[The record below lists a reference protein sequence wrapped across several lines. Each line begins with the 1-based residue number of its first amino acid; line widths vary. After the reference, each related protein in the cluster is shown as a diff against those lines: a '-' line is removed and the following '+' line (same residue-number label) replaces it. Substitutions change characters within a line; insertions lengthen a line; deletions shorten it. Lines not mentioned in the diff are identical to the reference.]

1 MKTQTFT
8 YSLVFCFILF
18 GCTSK
23 EQPNPTNQIPVFDVA
38 MQGVNPAWFEQAMEG
53 IDFGIHRE
61 KKYGELVADSAELFR
76 QSFEQMDIN
85 NVRYGLLSHG
95 TYKEAFMEERPEM
108 FLLSYEPD
116 LSLEDHIEAALE
128 FEQNII
134 NGRYAALG
142 ELGLIYAGIPLN
154 TPDLYPY
161 YEVAQKHGI
170 PVFIH
175 TGASGPN
182 PQQVLSPAFRIG
194 TANPLLLEDVIID
207 FPDLKIVM
215 MHMGW
220 PFFDEALYILGTYP
234 HVYMETSVAIWLLG
248 DQLFN
253 RLLREAVA
261 TAGSDKILF
270 GTLQMA
276 WPEVIGRS
284 VTTIRE
290 AEYLSID
297 DKRAILWENAAAL
310 FEIEESKDSLLN

>member
-1 MKTQTFT
+1 MKTQILLYF
-8 YSLVFCFILF
+8 SAICFILV
-18 GCTSK
+18 GCLSK
-23 EQPNPTNQIPVFDVA
+23 ERSEPDNQIPVFDVA
-38 MQGVNPAWFEQAMEG
+38 MQGVNPAWFERAMEG
-53 IDFGIHRE
+53 IDFGIHRLE
-61 KKYGELVADSAELFR
+61 KYGELVADSAELFR
-76 QSFEQMDIN
+76 KSFEQMEKHH
-85 NVRYGLLSHG
+85 VRYGLLSHG
-95 TYKEAFMEERPEM
+95 SYKEAFMDARPEM

-116 LSLEDHIEAALE
+116 LSLEDHTQAALE
-128 FEQNII
+128 FERNIT

-161 YEVAQKHGI
+161 YEVAQKNGI

-175 TGASGPN
+175 TGFSGPN

-234 HVYMETSVAIWLLG
+234 NVYMETSVAIWLLG

-310 FEIEESKDSLLN
+310 FEIEEM

>member
-8 YSLVFCFILF
+8 HLSLVCFIFF
-18 GCTSK
+18 GCTSQD
-23 EQPNPTNQIPVFDVA
+23 QPIPNNQTPVFDVA
-38 MQGVNPAWFEQAMEG
+38 VQGVNPAWFERAMEG
-53 IDFGIHRE
+53 IDFGMHRVE
-61 KKYGELVADSAELFR
+61 KYGELVADSAELFR
-76 QSFEQMDIN
+76 KSFEQMEMN

-95 TYKEAFMEERPEM
+95 AYKEAFIEERPDM

-116 LSLEDHIEAALE
+116 LSMDDHTEAALE
-128 FEQNII
+128 FEKNII
-134 NGRYAALG
+134 NCKYAALG
-142 ELGLIYAGIPLN
+142 ELGLIYRGIPLN

-161 YEVAQKHGI
+161 YKIAQKHGI

-175 TGASGPN
+175 TGFSGPN
-182 PQQVLSPAFRIG
+182 PQQVLSPAFKIS

-234 HVYMETSVAIWLLG
+234 NIYMETSVAIWLLG

-253 RLLREAVA
+253 RLLSEAVA
-261 TAGSDKILF
+261 TAGNDKILF

-284 VTTIRE
+284 VKTIRE
-290 AEYLSID
+290 AEYLTYE
-297 DKRAILWENAAAL
+297 DKRAILWGNAAGL
-310 FEIEESKDSLLN
+310 FAIEE

>member
-1 MKTQTFT
+1 MKTRFFT
-8 YSLVFCFILF
+8 CLSLVCVILF
-18 GCTSK
+18 SCTSQD
-23 EQPNPTNQIPVFDVA
+23 QPTPNNQIPVFDVA
-38 MQGVNPAWFEQAMEG
+38 MQGVNPAWFERAMEG
-53 IDFGIHRE
+53 IDFGIHRIE
-61 KKYGELVADSAELFR
+61 KYGVLVADSAKLFHL
-76 QSFEQMDIN
+76 SIEQMEIN

-95 TYKEAFMEERPEM
+95 TYKEALFDKRPEM

-116 LSLEDHIEAALE
+116 LSLEDHSEAALE
-128 FEQNII
+128 FEKNII
-134 NGRYAALG
+134 SGKYAALG
-142 ELGLIYAGIPLN
+142 ELGLIYGGIPLN

-161 YEVAQKHGI
+161 YEVAQKHGV

-175 TGASGPN
+175 TGFSGPN
-182 PQQVLSPAFRIG
+182 PQKVLSPAFKIS

-234 HVYMETSVAIWLLG
+234 NVYMETSVAIWLLG

-253 RLLREAVA
+253 RLLSEAVA
-261 TAGSDKILF
+261 TAGNDKILF

-290 AEYLSID
+290 AEYLSYE
-297 DKRAILWENAAAL
+297 DKHAILWGNAAEL
-310 FEIEESKDSLLN
+310 FAIEE

>member
-1 MKTQTFT
+1 MKTSILTFF
-8 YSLVFCFILF
+8 LVVFLFNF
-18 GCTSK
+18 GCTSN
-23 EQPNPTNQIPVFDVA
+23 EQPNPNNQIPVFDVA
-38 MQGVNPAWFEQAMEG
+38 IQGVNPAWFERAMEG
-53 IDFGIHRE
+53 VDFGIHRVE
-61 KKYGELVADSAELFR
+61 KYGELVADSADLI
-76 QSFEQMDIN
+76 QKSFEQMEMN
-85 NVRYGLLSHG
+85 NILYGLLSHG
-95 TYKEAFMEERPEM
+95 IYKEAFMEERPEM

-116 LSLEDHIEAALE
+116 LSLEDHTEAALE
-128 FEQNII
+128 FEKNII

-142 ELGLIYAGIPLN
+142 ELGLIYEGIPLN

-161 YEVAQKHGI
+161 YEIAQKHDI

-175 TGASGPN
+175 TGFSGPN
-182 PQQVLSPAFRIG
+182 PQQILSPAFRISS
-194 TANPLLLEDVIID
+194 ANPLLLEDVIID

-220 PFFDEALYILGTYP
+220 PFFDEALYILGSYP
-234 HVYMETSVAIWLLG
+234 NVYMETSVAIWLLG

-253 RLLREAVA
+253 RLLHEAVA

-290 AEYLSID
+290 AEYLTTD
-297 DKRAILWENAAAL
+297 DKRAILWDNSVTL
-310 FEIEESKDSLLN
+310 FEVEE

>member
-1 MKTQTFT
+1 MIESTFKTQTFLHL
-8 YSLVFCFILF
+8 SAVCFFLY
-18 GCTSK
+18 GCTSN
-23 EQPNPTNQIPVFDVA
+23 EQANPTSQIPVFDVA
-38 MQGVNPAWFEQAMEG
+38 MQGVNPAWFERAMEG
-53 IDFGIHRE
+53 VDFGIHRVE
-61 KKYGELVADSAELFR
+61 KYGELVADSADLFR
-76 QSFEQMDIN
+76 QSFEQMEMN
-85 NVRYGLLSHG
+85 NILYGLLSHG

-116 LSLEDHIEAALE
+116 LSLEDHTEAALE
-128 FEQNII
+128 FEKNII

-161 YEVAQKHGI
+161 YEIAQKHDI

-175 TGASGPN
+175 TGFSGPN
-182 PQQVLSPAFRIG
+182 PQQILSPAFRIS

-220 PFFDEALYILGTYP
+220 PFFDEALYILGSYP
-234 HVYMETSVAIWLLG
+234 NVYMETSVAIWLLG

-284 VTTIRE
+284 VKTIQE
-290 AEYLSID
+290 AEYLSHD
-297 DKRAILWENAAAL
+297 EKRAILWENAATL
-310 FEIEESKDSLLN
+310 FEIEE

>member
-1 MKTQTFT
+1 MNISIFSYQA
-8 YSLVFCFILF
+8 LIILF
-18 GCTSK
+18 VFGCSSK
-23 EQPNPTNQIPVFDVA
+23 DQTATNNQIPVFDVA
-38 MQGVNPAWFEQAMEG
+38 MQGVNPAWFERAMEG
-53 IDFGIHRE
+53 IDYGIHRAE
-61 KKYGELVADSAELFR
+61 KYGELVADSAELFR
-76 QSFEQMDIN
+76 QSFRQMEMN

-95 TYKEAFMEERPEM
+95 TYKEAFMKERPKM

-116 LSLEDHIEAALE
+116 LSLEDHTEAALE
-128 FEQNII
+128 FEKNIL

-154 TPDLYPY
+154 TRDLYPY

-170 PVFIH
+170 PVLIH
-175 TGASGPN
+175 TGFSGPN

-261 TAGSDKILF
+261 TAGSEKILF

-284 VTTIRE
+284 VATIRE
-290 AEYLSID
+290 AEYLSYD
-297 DKRAILWENAAAL
+297 DKRAILWGNAARL
-310 FEIEESKDSLLN
+310 FEIEE

>member
-1 MKTQTFT
+1 MKTQLLTPT
-8 YSLVFCFILF
+8 LVLCLICF
-18 GCTSK
+18 GCTSE
-23 EQPNPTNQIPVFDVA
+23 EQSNPTNELPVFDVA
-38 MQGVNPAWFEQAMEG
+38 MQGVNPAWFERAMEG
-53 IDFGIHRE
+53 VDFGIHRIE
-61 KKYGELVADSAELFR
+61 KYGELVADSAELFQR
-76 QSFEQMDIN
+76 SFEQMDMN

-95 TYKEAFMEERPEM
+95 TYKEAFLDERPDM

-116 LSLEDHIEAALE
+116 LSLEDHTEPALE
-128 FEQNII
+128 FEQHVI

-154 TPDLYPY
+154 TPDLHPY

-175 TGASGPN
+175 TGFSGPN

-194 TANPLLLEDVIID
+194 TANPLLLEDVIIE

-234 HVYMETSVAIWLLG
+234 HVYIETSVAIWLLG
-248 DQLFN
+248 DHLFH
-253 RLLREAVA
+253 RLLNEAVA

-290 AEYLSID
+290 ADYLSLD

-310 FEIEESKDSLLN
+310 FEIEE

>member
-1 MKTQTFT
+1 MIKSTFQTQNLILI
-8 YSLVFCFILF
+8 SVACFFLF
-18 GCTSK
+18 GCTSQ
-23 EQPNPTNQIPVFDVA
+23 EQPNPASRIPVFDVA
-38 MQGVNPAWFEQAMEG
+38 MQGVNPAWFERAMEG
-53 IDFGIHRE
+53 IDFGIHRVE
-61 KKYGELVADSAELFR
+61 KYGELVADSADLFR
-76 QSFEQMDIN
+76 KSFEQMEKHH
-85 NVRYGLLSHG
+85 VRYGLLSHG
-95 TYKEAFMEERPEM
+95 TYKEAFMDERPEM

-116 LSLEDHIEAALE
+116 LSLEDHTEAALE

-134 NGRYAALG
+134 HGRYAALG

-207 FPDLKIVM
+207 FPDLRIVM

-234 HVYMETSVAIWLLG
+234 NVYMETSVAIWLLG

-253 RLLREAVA
+253 RLLSEAVA

-290 AEYLSID
+290 AEYLSYE

-310 FEIEESKDSLLN
+310 FEIEE

>member
-1 MKTQTFT
+1 MRIQNFT
-8 YSLVFCFILF
+8 LLSVVCFLLF
-18 GCTSK
+18 GCSSQD
-23 EQPNPTNQIPVFDVA
+23 QPVPNNQIPVFDVA
-38 MQGVNPAWFEQAMEG
+38 MQGVNPAWFERAMEG
-53 IDFGIHRE
+53 IDFGIHRVE
-61 KKYGELVADSAELFR
+61 KYGELVADSAELFR
-76 QSFEQMDIN
+76 QSFEQMEMN

-95 TYKEAFMEERPEM
+95 SYKEAFIEERPDM

-116 LSLEDHIEAALE
+116 LSLEDHTEAALE
-128 FEQNII
+128 FEKNII
-134 NGRYAALG
+134 NGKYAALG
-142 ELGLIYAGIPLN
+142 ELGLIYGGIPLN
-154 TPDLYPY
+154 TRNLYPY

-175 TGASGPN
+175 TGFSGPN
-182 PQQVLSPAFRIG
+182 PQQVLSPAFKIS

-234 HVYMETSVAIWLLG
+234 NVYMETSVAIWLLG

-253 RLLREAVA
+253 RLLSEAVA
-261 TAGSDKILF
+261 TAGNDKILF

-284 VTTIRE
+284 VKAIKE
-290 AEYLSID
+290 AEYLSSD
-297 DKRAILWENAAAL
+297 DKRAILWGNATEL
-310 FEIEESKDSLLN
+310 FAIQK